1 MKKLQE
7 KPLEVKNTRCSIF
20 STSKTSFARGDIQNA
35 NMVYQALELSDD
47 GTFIPYIRDN
57 RAYVFNIDDLLS
69 KLKTPEEQTSSIDV
83 MTATE
88 KSTAEATAIAEEVR
102 ND

>member
-1 MKKLQE
+1 MNLK
-7 KPLEVKNTRCSIF
+7 
-20 STSKTSFARGDIQNA
+20 G
-35 NMVYQALELSDD
+35 
-47 GTFIPYIRDN
+47 

-88 KSTAEATAIAEEVR
+88 KSTAEATAIAKEVR

>member
-1 MKKLQE
+1 M
-7 KPLEVKNTRCSIF
+7 
-20 STSKTSFARGDIQNA
+20 
-35 NMVYQALELSDD
+35 MVHLYH
-47 GTFIPYIRDN
+47 IRDN

-69 KLKTPEEQTSSIDV
+69 KLKTPEQQTSSIDV